1 MDRPRDSIAAVVR
14 SRHGPAGGA
23 KFTTGRGPRIVR
35 SHSLVAPLLLHNLKA
50 RGQMSMMEMEME
62 SHGVSES

>member
-23 KFTTGRGPRIVR
+23 KFTAWRAPRIVR
-35 SHSLVAPLLLHNLKA
+35 SHSTLLRNLKE
-50 RGQMSMMEMEME
+50 RVLKILVMMMM
-62 SHGVSES
+62 VKYD